1 MLAPRECIHPRPP
14 HRVCGH
20 ESLITR
26 PRASR
31 SFIISRQ
38 RLPRGHSNDY
48 IHYARVCLQ
57 VSPWQGD
64 IRGCA
69 RHGRYGYANI
79 GIRADI
85 LYVYSATYGY
95 ANIGIR
101 ADILYVYS
109 AKYG

>member
-1 MLAPRECIHPRPP
+1 M
-14 HRVCGH
+14 
-20 ESLITR
+20 
-26 PRASR
+26 
-31 SFIISRQ
+31 
-38 RLPRGHSNDY
+38 PRGHSNDH
-48 IHYARVCLQ
+48 IHYARVCSQ

-95 ANIGIR
+95 ANSGIR
-101 ADILYVYS
+101 VDILYVYS